1 MKTRS
6 SNVNPDSSHMKLYL
20 IGLIGLQGACASFFV
35 FDVVQD
41 FMAGGSGAGV
51 YLVMELLAVLSLAA
65 AAVLELKLLRG
76 LLRRNSKAERSLLV
90 ARGQMQDVVD
100 AYFRDWGLTAA
111 EADVASMTIKGF
123 SISEISQMR
132 QAREGTVKTQLTA
145 IYRKAGV
152 AGRSQLGSLLI
163 EDLMGTP
170 LSQ

>member
-1 MKTRS
+1 MSVT
-6 SNVNPDSSHMKLYL
+6 PDSYRMKLYL
-20 IGLIGLQGACASFFV
+20 AGLIALQGSCALFFSY
-35 FDVVQD
+35 DVVQD
-41 FMAGGSGAGV
+41 FLDGNDGSLV
-51 YLVMELLAVLSLAA
+51 YLVMECLATLALTA
-65 AAVLELKLLRG
+65 AAVLEFRLLQS
-76 LLRRNSKAERSLLV
+76 LLHRHSTAERSLKI
-90 ARGQMQDVVD
+90 ARGEMQEVVD
-100 AYFRDWGLTAA
+100 TYFRDWGLTAA

>member
-1 MKTRS
+1 MR
-6 SNVNPDSSHMKLYL
+6 LYL
-20 IGLIGLQGACASFFV
+20 AALIALQGVCALFFSY
-35 FDVVQD
+35 DVIQD
-41 FMAGGSGAGV
+41 FLDGNDGSLV
-51 YLVMELLAVLSLAA
+51 YLVMECLATLSLTA
-65 AAVLELKLLRG
+65 AAVLEFRLLQNLLRK
-76 LLRRNSKAERSLLV
+76 NSNAERSLKI

-123 SISEISQMR
+123 SISEISGMR
-132 QAREGTVKTQLTA
+132 QARAGTVKTQLTS

-163 EDLMGTP
+163 EDLMGAP